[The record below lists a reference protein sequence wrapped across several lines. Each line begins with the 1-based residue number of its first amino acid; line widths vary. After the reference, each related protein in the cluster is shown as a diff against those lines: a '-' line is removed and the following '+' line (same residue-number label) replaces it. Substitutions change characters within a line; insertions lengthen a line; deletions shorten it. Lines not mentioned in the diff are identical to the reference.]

1 MVKTVPHQIQE
12 ESSEEVHWTCRM
24 HLATFSLEVVV
35 AMVVDELLDELAL
48 APVVGLLVAAVRA
61 AAFVEVDGLVDVAA
75 SLMNLE
81 AVPY

>member
-1 MVKTVPHQIQE
+1 MPHQTQE
-12 ESSEEVHWTCRM
+12 ESSEEVPWTCSM

-48 APVVGLLVAAVRA
+48 ALVVGLLVAAVRA
-61 AAFVEVDGLVDVAA
+61 AAFVEVDGLVDGLVDVAA